1 MPNEWSS
8 VASNVNGSF
17 PQLKSTSKGLAEM
30 RVWPSIADVSSP
42 RPASET
48 LRPCLISIVS
58 IVRLETVG
66 KTDMKQMYTA
76 VSVSSPS
83 R

>member
-1 MPNEWSS
+1 
-8 VASNVNGSF
+8 
-17 PQLKSTSKGLAEM
+17 M

-66 KTDMKQMYTA
+66 KTDMKQMYTP
-76 VSVSSPS
+76 VSEQRRPLRQSHYTHSAS
-83 R
+83 YHLAATI